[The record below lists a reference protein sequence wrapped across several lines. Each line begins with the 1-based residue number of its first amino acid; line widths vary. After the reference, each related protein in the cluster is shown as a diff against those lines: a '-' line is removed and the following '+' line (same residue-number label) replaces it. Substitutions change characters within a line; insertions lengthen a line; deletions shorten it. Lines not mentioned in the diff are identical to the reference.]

1 MATQTYADKLAT
13 PEHTYKSLT
22 PFQLAF
28 RRFRKHKLAMVGF
41 VIIFIFF
48 FMGIFAP
55 VISPYPYDKTSIKV
69 FYEPGKDPAHILG
82 TDNVGRDY
90 LSRVI
95 WGANTS
101 LIVSMSVQAFCLV
114 VGLALGFM
122 AGWFGGVWDYVL
134 SRIIEVVGAMPGL
147 MFQILIMT
155 LLGNGLWNVIIAI
168 AILSWPG
175 WVRLVRAQVL
185 AYRTRD
191 FMEASRALGASTSFI
206 AWRHMFPNI
215 LNPLLIA
222 ISFGVP
228 GFIVAEAGLSF
239 LGRGINDPVAS
250 WGKMLASA
258 GDYVSSYIYMGII
271 PTVII
276 IIVIIGFSFF
286 GDGVR
291 DALDPQ
297 SDRATGG

>member
-1 MATQTYADKLAT
+1 MATQTYAEKLAAA
-13 PEHTYKSLT
+13 ERVYKPLT
-22 PFQLAF
+22 PFQLAL
-28 RRFRKHKLAMVGF
+28 RRFRHHKLAMVGI
-41 VIIFIFF
+41 VIVFLFF
-48 FMGIFAP
+48 FVGIFAP
-55 VISPYPYDKTSIKV
+55 IISPYPYDKTSIQV
-69 FYEPGKDPAHILG
+69 FYAPGKTPEHILG

-101 LIVSMSVQAFCLV
+101 LIVSISVQSFCLV
-114 VGLALGFM
+114 IGLALGFM

-134 SRIIEVVGAMPGL
+134 SRIIEVTGAMPGL
-147 MFQILIMT
+147 LFQILIMT
-155 LLGNGLWNVIIAI
+155 LLGNGIWNVIFAI

-175 WVRLVRAQVL
+175 FVRLVRAQVL
-185 AYRTRD
+185 AYRSRD
-191 FMEASRALGASTSFI
+191 FMEASRALGASTAFI
-206 AWRHMFPNI
+206 AWRHMLPNI

-222 ISFGVP
+222 ISFGIP

-239 LGRGINDPVAS
+239 LGRGINDPVPS
-250 WGKMLASA
+250 WGKMLADA
-258 GDYVSSYIYMGII
+258 GTYVSSYIYMGLI

-276 IIVIIGFSFF
+276 IVIIIGFSFF

-297 SDRATGG
+297 SDQATG